1 MRIIIS
7 FIALF
12 ASISLL
18 QLSSGAIG
26 PLDVLSGI
34 SEGFTDTEI
43 GLLGSAHFLGFFVGC
58 WWAPRLMGTVGH
70 SRAFSA
76 FAATGAIGAIA
87 HPMLIDPI
95 AWAFDAHPY
104 RPVCRGLLYR
114 NRGVDAG
121 EVNKL

>member
-1 MRIIIS
+1 MRLLIS

-26 PLDVLSGI
+26 PLDVLSGAA
-34 SEGFTDTEI
+34 EGFSNTQI
-43 GLLGSAHFLGFFVGC
+43 GLLGSSHFLGFFVGF
-58 WWAPRLMGTVGH
+58 WWAPRLMGSVGH

-87 HPMLIDPI
+87 HPDGTV
-95 AWAFDAHPY
+95 
-104 RPVCRGLLYR
+104 RRRLLHR
-114 NRGVDAG
+114 HRIMDVSKFN
-121 EVNKL
+121 

>member
-1 MRIIIS
+1 MRLIIS

-26 PLDVLSGI
+26 PLDVLSGAA
-34 SEGFTDTEI
+34 EGFTNTQI
-43 GLLGSAHFLGFFVGC
+43 GLLGSSRFLGFFVGC
-58 WWAPRLMGTVGH
+58 WWAPRLMGSVGH

-87 HPMLIDPI
+87 HPMFIDPT
-95 AWAFDAHPY
+95 AWAFM
-104 RPVCRGLLYR
+104 RILTGLC
-114 NRGVDAG
+114 VAG
-121 EVNKL
+121 CYTVIES